1 MVGRIRSAWK
11 RYGYF
16 LFPLA
21 VGCVTG
27 LMWMGS
33 PANKQYGFLTFLFL
47 GMGAIGIAVELFRLG
62 RATGLRQ
69 PVDDPTRGAS
79 VPDLTATTAD
89 ADALLQAEQLR
100 HPETISLPLA
110 IKPNPRNVVPLWM
123 GLVAIAGLTI
133 YPIIQ
138 FRLTGPALLIPGAF
152 AGGLAVLTLWFRRR
166 YFSGTSLFVEQRE
179 AGIIPA
185 FGRRKAVST
194 AAIRNVALRDV
205 SYGKGGVHKLILV
218 GNDGRALLAFNAE
231 GFSVADAALYAA
243 ALRVPVDA
251 TWQPVTASKLR
262 REIPGA
268 VTPVYRYAMAA
279 SILLATVLFIVILV
293 LSPRAGH

>member
-1 MVGRIRSAWK
+1 
-11 RYGYF
+11 
-16 LFPLA
+16 
-21 VGCVTG
+21 
-27 LMWMGS
+27 
-33 PANKQYGFLTFLFL
+33 
-47 GMGAIGIAVELFRLG
+47 
-62 RATGLRQ
+62 
-69 PVDDPTRGAS
+69 
-79 VPDLTATTAD
+79 
-89 ADALLQAEQLR
+89 
-100 HPETISLPLA
+100 
-110 IKPNPRNVVPLWM
+110 M

-138 FRLTGPALLIPGAF
+138 FRLTGAALLIPGAF

-243 ALRVPVDA
+243 ALRVPVDG